1 LIEIQEK
8 KEAIILRRI
17 SAAVDTKTKLSD
29 E

>member
-8 KEAIILRRI
+8 KEAIILRRLT
-17 SAAVDTKTKLSD
+17 AAVDAKAKLSD